1 LPEAGGGTNVE
12 TCNITLS
19 LTYVTGLRIVCTTY
33 DVNTGMTTSLKYY
46 SENTTNNLE
55 LNNIVCNTS
64 IVLLLDNNIY
74 SATMDNTIAELY
86 YMSYG
91 PDDIPGVIAVYSAS
105 GDGHISITNSIP
117 SPWD

>member
-1 LPEAGGGTNVE
+1 
-12 TCNITLS
+12 
-19 LTYVTGLRIVCTTY
+19 
-33 DVNTGMTTSLKYY
+33 
-46 SENTTNNLE
+46 
-55 LNNIVCNTS
+55 
-64 IVLLLDNNIY
+64 
-74 SATMDNTIAELY
+74 MDNTIAELY